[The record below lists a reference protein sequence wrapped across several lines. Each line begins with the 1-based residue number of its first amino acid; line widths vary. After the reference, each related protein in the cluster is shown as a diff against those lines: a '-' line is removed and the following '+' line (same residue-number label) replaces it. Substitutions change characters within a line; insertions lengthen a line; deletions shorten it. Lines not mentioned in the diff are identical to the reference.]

1 MKRLEVNYQE
11 QSELYYHD
19 RRIEKP
25 SWIQQF
31 FILCSG
37 ADKNILL
44 QCRTEWNKYSGIGAT
59 IFFTGLLAAL
69 SGGYALYTIFRGDAN
84 AMTYA
89 LIFGLIWGFV
99 IFNLDRFI
107 VSSIRKEG
115 NIQKEILQA
124 APRFILSIIISI
136 VIAKPI
142 EVRIFESRIEQQIL
156 EDKRRKLEDEKL
168 SIDKLNDLTK
178 LENTITNQ
186 NTELRRL
193 DSLRQGDPTNDDFK
207 KLLEDRNLALQDLN
221 NTLKANNPKI
231 SDYNFKISQI
241 KENPANYREIKD
253 TLGIVIDRKLTAEAN
268 KTISDLSYSRNILIN
283 EIKVKQ
289 KRIEDLDAEI
299 QKARNDYKALMAHR
313 VNEKQAEIEKLKQK
327 KAQADSVAKVQFDES
342 VNIKKISYTN
352 NFITQLEAMG
362 NLTASNSTMAWTSR
376 MIMLLFIVIETA
388 PILVKLLSKRGP
400 YDEILDRIEYEHYI
414 NEKELISR
422 WNSKINELLEKAR
435 EAAKLEG
442 DIFMQ
447 VEKQRLEHELKNNQ
461 KILDYL
467 AQKQEHLA
475 KIAIDKWYQDELA
488 KISSQPINQ
497 SNIYLTPKLED
508 ILWKQIGTTD
518 KIEYCFRDG
527 AGSDNDLLYFE
538 NEQMTKGKWN
548 FLSSNKDEIKIDL
561 PNISLEYLITELSSD
576 TLKLKEKGT
585 NNIIELKRV

>member
-1 MKRLEVNYQE
+1 MKQSEVNYQ
-11 QSELYYHD
+11 D

-37 ADKNILL
+37 ADKNILF

-59 IFFTGLLAAL
+59 IFFTGLLASL
-69 SGGYALYTIFRGDAN
+69 SGGYALYTIFHGEAN

-89 LIFGLIWGFV
+89 LIFGITWGFV
-99 IFNLDRFI
+99 ILNLDRFI

-124 APRFILSIIISI
+124 APRFILAIIISI
-136 VIAKPI
+136 VIAKPL

-156 EDKRRKLEDEKL
+156 ENKL
-168 SIDKLNDLTK
+168 SKLQEEKEKIDTLNNLTK
-178 LENTITNQ
+178 HENELTNLNTQLITLQ
-186 NTELRRL
+186 NLL
-193 DSLRQGDPTNDDFK
+193 QGDPTDVYYK
-207 KLLEDRNLALQDLN
+207 KLLQDRDLAFQDLN
-221 NTLKANNPKI
+221 NVSKSNNPKI

-241 KENPANYREIKD
+241 KGNPANYLEIKNPQGD
-253 TLGIVIDRKLTAEAN
+253 VIDLKLTTEAN
-268 KTISDLSYSRNILIN
+268 KTINDLSNSRNILIN
-283 EIKVKQ
+283 EINE
-289 KRIEDLDAEI
+289 KRKRVDDLDAEI
-299 QKARNDYKALMAHR
+299 QKARNDHKALMTQK
-313 VNEKQAEIEKLKQK
+313 VNEKQAEIDKLKQT
-327 KAQADSVAKVQFDES
+327 KAQEDSVAKIQYDQS
-342 VNIKKISYTN
+342 VKITNRSYTN

-362 NLTASNSTMAWTSR
+362 NLTASNSTMAWTSW
-376 MIMLLFIVIETA
+376 MIMLLFIVIETS

-400 YDEILDRIEYEHYI
+400 YDEILDRVEYEHYI

-435 EAAKLEG
+435 ETAKLEG
-442 DIFMQ
+442 DTFMK

-488 KISSQPINQ
+488 KTSSQPINQ
-497 SNIYLTPKLED
+497 SNSHSTPKLENNF
-508 ILWKQIGTTD
+508 WKQIGTTD
-518 KIEYCFRDG
+518 KIEYCFRNG
-527 AGSDNDLLYFE
+527 TVPDNELLYIK

-548 FLSSNKDEIKIDL
+548 FISSNKDEIKIDL
-561 PNISLEYLITELSSD
+561 PNISLEYLIIELTSD
-576 TLKLKEKGT
+576 SLKLKEKGT
-585 NNIIELKRV
+585 NNTIELKKV

>member
-1 MKRLEVNYQE
+1 MKQSEVNYQ
-11 QSELYYHD
+11 D

-37 ADKNILL
+37 ADKNILF

-59 IFFTGLLAAL
+59 IFFTGLLASL
-69 SGGYALYTIFRGDAN
+69 SGGYALYTIFRGEAN

-89 LIFGLIWGFV
+89 LIFGLTWGFV
-99 IFNLDRFI
+99 ILNLDRFI

-124 APRFILSIIISI
+124 TPRFILAIIISI
-136 VIAKPI
+136 VIAKPL

-178 LENTITNQ
+178 LENTITNL
-186 NTELRRL
+186 NTELRTL

-221 NTLKANNPKI
+221 NVSKSNNPKI
-231 SDYNFKISQI
+231 SDYNFKISQV
-241 KENPANYREIKD
+241 KGNPANYREIKD
-253 TLGIVIDRKLTAEAN
+253 TQGVVIDRKLITEAN

-289 KRIEDLDAEI
+289 KRVEDLDAEI
-299 QKARNDYKALMAHR
+299 QKARNDYKALMAQK
-313 VNEKQAEIEKLKQK
+313 VNEKQAEIEQLKQT
-327 KAQADSVAKVQFDES
+327 KAQADSVAKIQFDES
-342 VNIKKISYTN
+342 VKIKERSYTN

-400 YDEILDRIEYEHYI
+400 YDEILDRVEYEHYI

-435 EAAKLEG
+435 ETAKLEG

-488 KISSQPINQ
+488 KTSSQPINQ
-497 SNIYLTPKLED
+497 SISHSTPKLED
-508 ILWKQIGTTD
+508 NFWRQIGATD
-518 KIEYCFRDG
+518 KIEYCFRNG
-527 AGSDNDLLYFE
+527 AVSDNELLYFE

-561 PNISLEYLITELSSD
+561 PPNISREYLITELTSD
-576 TLKLKEKGT
+576 SLKLKEKGT
-585 NNIIELKRV
+585 NDTIELQKV

>member
-1 MKRLEVNYQE
+1 MKQSEVNYQ
-11 QSELYYHD
+11 D

-37 ADKNILL
+37 ADKNILF

-59 IFFTGLLAAL
+59 IFFTGLLASL
-69 SGGYALYTIFRGDAN
+69 SGGYALYTIFRGEAN

-89 LIFGLIWGFV
+89 LIFGLTWGFV
-99 IFNLDRFI
+99 ILNLDRFI

-124 APRFILSIIISI
+124 APRFILAIIISI
-136 VIAKPI
+136 VIAKPL

-156 EDKRRKLEDEKL
+156 EDKRSKLEDEKL
-168 SIDKLNDLTK
+168 SIDKLFDLTK

-186 NTELRRL
+186 NTELGTL
-193 DSLRQGDPTNDDFK
+193 DSLRQGDPTNEDFK
-207 KLLEDRNLALQDLN
+207 KLLGDRNLALQDLN
-221 NTLKANNPKI
+221 NVSKSNNPKI
-231 SDYNFKISQI
+231 SDYNFKISQV
-241 KENPANYREIKD
+241 KGNPANYREIKN
-253 TLGIVIDRKLTAEAN
+253 TLGVVIDRKLITEAN
-268 KTISDLSYSRNILIN
+268 KTINDLSYSRNILIN
-283 EIKVKQ
+283 EIKGKQ
-289 KRIEDLDAEI
+289 KRVEDLDAEI
-299 QKARNDYKALMAHR
+299 QKARNDYKALMAQR
-313 VNEKQAEIEKLKQK
+313 VNEKQAEIEQSKQT
-327 KAQADSVAKVQFDES
+327 KAQADSVAKIQFDES
-342 VNIKKISYTN
+342 VKIKERSYTN

-362 NLTASNSTMAWTSR
+362 NLTASNSTMAWTSW

-400 YDEILDRIEYEHYI
+400 YDEILDRVEYEHYI

-435 EAAKLEG
+435 ETAKLEG
-442 DIFMQ
+442 DTFMQ

-461 KILDYL
+461 KILDDL

-488 KISSQPINQ
+488 KTSSQPINH
-497 SNIYLTPKLED
+497 SNSHSTPKLED
-508 ILWKQIGTTD
+508 NFWKQIGATD
-518 KIEYCFRDG
+518 KIEYCFRNG
-527 AGSDNDLLYFE
+527 AVSDNELLYFE

-561 PNISLEYLITELSSD
+561 PNISLEYLITELTSD
-576 TLKLKEKGT
+576 RLKLKEKGT
-585 NNIIELKRV
+585 NDTIELQKV

>member
-1 MKRLEVNYQE
+1 MKQSEVNYQ
-11 QSELYYHD
+11 D

-37 ADKNILL
+37 ADKNILF

-59 IFFTGLLAAL
+59 IFFTGLLASL
-69 SGGYALYTIFRGDAN
+69 SGGYALYTIFRGEAN

-89 LIFGLIWGFV
+89 LIFGLTWGFV
-99 IFNLDRFI
+99 ILNLDRFI

-124 APRFILSIIISI
+124 TPRFILAIIISI
-136 VIAKPI
+136 VIAKPL

-156 EDKRRKLEDEKL
+156 EDKRSKLEDEKL

-186 NTELRRL
+186 NTELGTL

-207 KLLEDRNLALQDLN
+207 KLLGDRNVALQDLN
-221 NTLKANNPKI
+221 NVSKSNNPKI
-231 SDYNFKISQI
+231 SDYNFKISQV
-241 KENPANYREIKD
+241 KGNSANYREIKD
-253 TLGIVIDRKLTAEAN
+253 TLGVVIDRKLITEAN

-283 EIKVKQ
+283 EIKGKQ
-289 KRIEDLDAEI
+289 KRVEDLDAEI
-299 QKARNDYKALMAHR
+299 QKARNDYKALMSQR
-313 VNEKQAEIEKLKQK
+313 VNEKQAEIEQSKQT
-327 KAQADSVAKVQFDES
+327 KAQADSVAKIQFDES
-342 VNIKKISYTN
+342 VKIKERSYTN

-362 NLTASNSTMAWTSR
+362 NLTASNSTMAWTSW

-400 YDEILDRIEYEHYI
+400 YDEILDRVEYEHYI

-435 EAAKLEG
+435 ETAKLEG
-442 DIFMQ
+442 DTFMQ

-461 KILDYL
+461 KILDDL
-467 AQKQEHLA
+467 AIKQEHLA

-488 KISSQPINQ
+488 KTNSQSINQ
-497 SNIYLTPKLED
+497 GNTMVTPKLED
-508 ILWKQIGTTD
+508 NFWKQIGATD
-518 KIEYCFRDG
+518 SIEYCFRNG
-527 AGSDNDLLYFE
+527 AVSDNELLYFE

-548 FLSSNKDEIKIDL
+548 FLSTSKDEIKIDL
-561 PNISLEYLITELSSD
+561 PNISIEYLITELTSD
-576 TLKLKEKGT
+576 SLKLKEKGT
-585 NNIIELKRV
+585 NDTIELQKV

>member
-1 MKRLEVNYQE
+1 MKQLEEKYQD
-11 QSELYYHD
+11 SKM
-19 RRIEKP
+19 EKP

-37 ADKNILL
+37 ADKNILF

-59 IFFTGLLAAL
+59 IFFTGLLASL
-69 SGGYALYTIFRGDAN
+69 SGGYALYTIFRGEAN

-89 LIFGLIWGFV
+89 LVFGITWGFV
-99 IFNLDRFI
+99 ILNLDRFI

-115 NIQKEILQA
+115 NIQKELLQA
-124 APRFILSIIISI
+124 TPRFILAIIISI
-136 VIAKPI
+136 VIAKPL

-156 EDKRRKLEDEKL
+156 EDKRKKLEDEKL

-178 LENTITNQ
+178 LENTILSQ
-186 NTELRRL
+186 NNELGTL

-207 KLLEDRNLALQDLN
+207 KLLGDRNLALQEYN
-221 NTLKANNPKI
+221 NVSKSNNPKI
-231 SDYNFKISQI
+231 SEYNSQI
-241 KENPANYREIKD
+241 TKTRNNPDN
-253 TLGIVIDRKLTAEAN
+253 IVYKTDSTGTFPIGLNSEAK
-268 KTISDLSYSRNILIN
+268 KTINDLSYSRNILQN

-289 KRIEDLDAEI
+289 KRVEDLDAEI
-299 QKARNDYKALMAHR
+299 QKARNDYKALMAQK
-313 VNEKQAEIEKLKQK
+313 VNEKQAEIEQSRQT
-327 KAQADSVAKVQFDES
+327 KAQADSIAKIQFDES
-342 VNIKKISYTN
+342 VKIKEKSYTN

-362 NLTASNSTMAWTSR
+362 NLTASNSTMAWTSW

-400 YDEILDRIEYEHYI
+400 YDEILDRVEYEHYI

-435 EAAKLEG
+435 ETAKLEG
-442 DIFMQ
+442 DTFMQ

-461 KILDYL
+461 KILDDL

-488 KISSQPINQ
+488 KTSSQPINH
-497 SNIYLTPKLED
+497 SNSHSTPKLED
-508 ILWKQIGTTD
+508 NFWKQIGATD
-518 KIEYCFRDG
+518 KIEYCFRNG
-527 AGSDNDLLYFE
+527 AVSDNELLYFE

-561 PNISLEYLITELSSD
+561 PNISLEYLITELTSD
-576 TLKLKEKGT
+576 SLKLKEKGT
-585 NNIIELKRV
+585 NDTIELQKV

>member
-11 QSELYYHD
+11 QSELYYQD